1 MGIKKNVMNNELQQ
15 IDKIVEILKEK
26 KIFNDKDIERVYN
39 E

>member
-1 MGIKKNVMNNELQQ
+1 MSEMNNELQQ

-26 KIFNDKDIERVYN
+26 GVFNDKDIERVYN